1 MPTKMGSGIGSKL
14 QAESEKLRNLSL
26 FVTLYLSLAASA
38 RERISVFTCATDD
51 CPRCAPLAR
60 PLDGMLLSDAQSLDH
75 RTIACIADAA
85 KIVEQSPATSNQ
97 EEQASP

>member
-38 RERISVFTCATDD
+38 RERISVFTCATDYGSLL
-51 CPRCAPLAR
+51 CPWRNSEMGYYFLIPNRSITAR
-60 PLDGMLLSDAQSLDH
+60 
-75 RTIACIADAA
+75 
-85 KIVEQSPATSNQ
+85 
-97 EEQASP
+97 